1 MYFFYFCVRVFG
13 RKMSGDRG
21 IPRSLIIL
29 VLGRN
34 GECEDHHMHPQ
45 PRDYLHLLIN
55 SYHCKLFMRFERHF
69 RAMKSFFF
77 AKQSL
82 VEIRLVSCQDIHSMF
97 TFFKKQ
103 IPSRTRMTFDRH
115 MDMEEAACAQTSCV
129 HHESGCSEEEE
140 EDKNKQLC

>member
-1 MYFFYFCVRVFG
+1 
-13 RKMSGDRG
+13 
-21 IPRSLIIL
+21 
-29 VLGRN
+29 
-34 GECEDHHMHPQ
+34 
-45 PRDYLHLLIN
+45 
-55 SYHCKLFMRFERHF
+55 MRFKRHF